1 MRLKIMLDAGHG
13 YETPGKRT
21 PDGMREYEF
30 NRDVAAFCRNELAK
44 YDVEVYYSHS
54 DSKDIPLQLRT
65 DRANNLKVDVFVS
78 IHANAFGSG
87 GWNDASGIETYAY
100 ITQPSKSTALARE
113 IQSHLVASTQ
123 RRDRGVKFAN
133 FHVLRETDMPSV
145 LIECGFMTNREEAA
159 LLRTRTYRQIC
170 GKAIAKALVA
180 FYQLKS
186 KEHTSLYKVQLG
198 AFSNEENAL
207 QLANHLKKAGFAP
220 YIYIESK

>member
-13 YETPGKRT
+13 YETRGKRT

-30 NRDVAAFCRNELAK
+30 NRDAAAFCKNELEK
-44 YDVEVYYSHS
+44 YDVDVYYSHS

-65 DRANNLKVDVFVS
+65 DRANNLKVDAFVS

-87 GWNDASGIETYAY
+87 GWNDASGIETYTY
-100 ITQPSKSTALARE
+100 TTQPSKSTALARE

-145 LIECGFMTNREEAA
+145 LIECGFMTNPEEAA

-180 FYQLKS
+180 FYKLKS
-186 KEHTSLYKVQLG
+186 KEHNSLYKVQLG
-198 AFSNEENAL
+198 AFSKEENARK
-207 QLANHLKKAGFAP
+207 LANRLIKAGFTP
-220 YIYIESK
+220 YIHIETK